1 VRETGKTACR
11 TQFGELRLGRLTK
24 ESKPMPRS
32 LLSIIGLAALAVAA
46 GVSTSPSPATADT
59 IFDVEHARATLRA
72 GRPISD
78 HDAEYLNRWGALSDG
93 YSPRRR
99 YYEDPDYEPFFYVE
113 RRSHRTR
120 YYRSRR

>member
-1 VRETGKTACR
+1 MSR
-11 TQFGELRLGRLTK
+11 T
-24 ESKPMPRS
+24 S
-32 LLSIIGLAALAVAA
+32 LSAIGFAIIAAAA
-46 GVSTSPSPATADT
+46 AASMAPSPAAADT

-93 YSPRRR
+93 YSSRR
-99 YYEDPDYEPFFYVE
+99 YYVEGSGYETFVFEE
-113 RRSHRTR
+113 RRHHRPR

>member
-1 VRETGKTACR
+1 MP
-11 TQFGELRLGRLTK
+11 
-24 ESKPMPRS
+24 KPS
-32 LLSIIGLAALAVAA
+32 LPIIGFAIVAVAA
-46 GVSTSPSPATADT
+46 GVSSAPAPATADT

-99 YYEDPDYEPFFYVE
+99 YSEDSANYDAYYDEHSLL
-113 RRSHRTR
+113 RRR
-120 YYRSRR
+120 YYRSHR

>member
-1 VRETGKTACR
+1 MKRA
-11 TQFGELRLGRLTK
+11 
-24 ESKPMPRS
+24 
-32 LLSIIGLAALAVAA
+32 LLPIVGFAIMAAA
-46 GVSTSPSPATADT
+46 GASIAPSPAAADT

-93 YSPRRR
+93 YSSRRR
-99 YYEDPDYEPFFYVE
+99 YYEDPDYEPFYYIE
-113 RRSHRTR
+113 RRSYRPR